1 MIYKMSRKNKS
12 KLEVGSHSISCHCEA
27 LTKASQPVLVLNRQS
42 NLSWWKNFSSL
53 VSQTLNLTP
62 STFHLKALH
71 LALFFLLFAFSSK
84 AQIYPVQVMPV
95 LVPPYSLNT
104 SDYYNGT
111 SERLAVVLTNTDLQ
125 KPVLNVRLRMYIE
138 GQNAKLQSR
147 DGVYYPTITLDAG
160 IPQRI
165 SLGDLAP
172 YFNIDNL
179 NFAGITRAMYAQN
192 GKLPEGF
199 YSFCFEV
206 IEVNTG
212 KVLSRKSC
220 SMAYITLS
228 DPPLLNL
235 PLKGESIAS
244 RAVQNIIFQWT
255 PRNLGSPNGAFNTE
269 YEFTLKELW
278 DTGIAPE
285 AAFES
290 TQPLYQVTVRPTTLL
305 MGPAEPQLIPGKRYA
320 WRIRAVSTSPTGEQA
335 DSYRNNGFS
344 EIYWFTYQS
353 DCKPPLAINSSVSS
367 GRATINWTA
376 DPSNG
381 GIPAGGYTLQY
392 RERSLSGSKWY
403 SVNTLENRAML
414 YDLKPGSTYE
424 YRVGSSCVAGNIG
437 IGIDQATYSDILTLE
452 INGNTK
458 DTATVNCGM
467 ISPEISITNRTPIQA
482 LNQGD
487 LIMAG
492 GFPVKLTKVT
502 GGGSFSGEGYVTIP
516 MLGQVNV
523 KVRFSNIQVNTERKL
538 FGGVIETTYDIKEEQ
553 IADTRKIAEDLTT
566 LINEIANLIK
576 KRDDFT
582 DQYTGTA
589 ENKKAAETLGKD
601 ENVIYD
607 TLLKSPYLTDEEKTA
622 LKAEQ
627 TAIGDA
633 YTGLSGDG
641 CDGNTITPKKG
652 PNVDL
657 LNLDDYSKCK
667 EILARATKI
676 KEYAD
681 KAKERETASK
691 KLAEA
696 VNYDKLVKWLIDNK
710 GKVVA
715 YDYTNFISKESIS
728 STSSLGLVTL
738 IPIDKSYSANVD
750 GIQKTFHLKGNL
762 SVKKGNVDLSANDKV
777 YSSISILPNQDKIQY
792 TLNYNYESSDERAIR
807 LETNDTEEMEYL
819 FIAQGFSYTEPY
831 KKTVTDRF
839 INELKV
845 AGTDCDKIDYLYE
858 NIPSFVTPIITD
870 EQKWTS
876 LKSLLNCR
884 VDKIGTDEGKAIN
897 NLIKG
902 ISTAYLKDKINTET
916 AILMAV
922 YAKLKMVDKLP
933 FVTAVTK
940 KISETWTGNEEL
952 STVYPQETKIPGNE
966 NGQYK
971 ISCFGITNNDLTF
984 GYTYFYLC
992 RGLYSD
998 TPCNGDEPGNKLF
1011 RFEDHCVNLFTLNG
1025 TAPVILESNGDK
1037 IILPAFIAG
1046 QIMQTAKEDKIDELR
1061 SFYAG
1066 LLLPELIVK
1075 PSTLT
1080 GWSRFLKGE
1089 GAVGE
1094 KGFTLIY
1101 KYGRNFEANL
1111 AKSNLTLVEKEI
1123 AQESYMILNSSEFES
1138 LIQAHKNNKSI
1149 EIVINGRTIT
1159 YDDAPFSG
1167 MTYFEKNGFHIG
1179 KEAFKDEDEII
1190 KTVLHEMHRLKTSKL
1205 RGTGSPLVVSQETKA
1220 AFDYAEKTINLF
1232 K

>member
-1 MIYKMSRKNKS
+1 MIRKKLNKS
-12 KLEVGSHSISCHCEA
+12 GVGGRDSEVFSPERRNQSINLYLTGIGCEA
-27 LTKASQPVLVLNRQS
+27 LAKASQLVPVLNRKI
-42 NLSWWKNFSSL
+42 NLSWWENLLF
-53 VSQTLNLTP
+53 TLNLTP
-62 STFHLKALH
+62 STFRLKALH

-138 GQNAKLQSR
+138 GQNTKLQSR

-179 NFAGITRAMYAQN
+179 NFSGITRAMYAQN

-244 RAVQNIIFQWT
+244 RAVQNIVFQWT

-320 WRIRAVSTSPTGEQA
+320 WRVRAVSTSPTGEQA

-437 IGIDQATYSDILTLE
+437 IGIDQATYSDMLTLE
-452 INGNTK
+452 INGNPK

-492 GFPVKLTKVT
+492 GFPVKLTKVI

-523 KVRFSNIQVNTERKL
+523 KVRFSGIQVNTERQL
-538 FGGVIETTYDIKEEQ
+538 FGGVIETTYDPNEKQIVDAKEIEETVKAL
-553 IADTRKIAEDLTT
+553 ADVLKKLINASDKIDKLLAKDAVSASEFKYLQQELTALTLQKDSLTT
-566 LINEIANLIK
+566 SAEMVTKLNESLPTYLNSA
-576 KRDDFT
+576 
-582 DQYTGTA
+582 GGA
-589 ENKKAAETLGKD
+589 SVKD
-601 ENVIYD
+601 N
-607 TLLKSPYLTDEEKTA
+607 TPLKDALSKTSEA
-622 LKAEQ
+622 LKADAVAMEEKQFDSFMKLYNVVGYNELSYRLYQIYKFYNKCSDENWKPYNNEGIIPYCFWKNSQ
-627 TAIGDA
+627 TEYIEY
-633 YTGLSGDG
+633 YTFLDKPYSAGVFDGIYGQGKSIYDLREKIDEIRYAFTFGYADCKGIKIDKKTVEKLNAQLKKAKNDSGFSAWLDE
-641 CDGNTITPKKG
+641 IRI
-652 PNVDL
+652 PN
-657 LNLDDYSKCK
+657 K
-667 EILARATKI
+667 LATI
-676 KEYAD
+676 KECQGY
-681 KAKERETASK
+681 EEIRNETAK
-691 KLAEA
+691 TINNL
-696 VNYDKLVKWLIDNK
+696 YDI
-710 GKVVA
+710 
-715 YDYTNFISKESIS
+715 IS
-728 STSSLGLVTL
+728 
-738 IPIDKSYSANVD
+738 
-750 GIQKTFHLKGNL
+750 
-762 SVKKGNVDLSANDKV
+762 
-777 YSSISILPNQDKIQY
+777 NQDKIEKAFNSITKQLVKY
-792 TLNYNYESSDERAIR
+792 IVKLNGTSNTQRYEHGKLVSNLATL
-807 LETNDTEEMEYL
+807 L
-819 FIAQGFSYTEPY
+819 
-831 KKTVTDRF
+831 
-839 INELKV
+839 
-845 AGTDCDKIDYLYE
+845 
-858 NIPSFVTPIITD
+858 
-870 EQKWTS
+870 
-876 LKSLLNCR
+876 
-884 VDKIGTDEGKAIN
+884 IGTGEGKAATSSAEILEYWGTRNRGIYDDIGDRLIN
-897 NLIKG
+897 EGKETITKVVLDATKLGMDDATLAAAKWIKPEIG
-902 ISTAYLKDKINTET
+902 WYDVVVHGTADNF
-916 AILMAV
+916 MV
-922 YAKLKMVDKLP
+922 YAGDKWVSITHRDLLKYLMSK
-933 FVTAVTK
+933 
-940 KISETWTGNEEL
+940 GYNG
-952 STVYPQETKIPGNE
+952 KIPIRL
-966 NGQYK
+966 
-971 ISCFGITNNDLTF
+971 ISCNTGIFPDAIGKNLANKLGLNVKAPKGLITVFKDGSYEITNNAGWTIF
-984 GYTYFYLC
+984 KP
-992 RGLYSD
+992 GL
-998 TPCNGDEPGNKLF
+998 
-1011 RFEDHCVNLFTLNG
+1011 
-1025 TAPVILESNGDK
+1025 
-1037 IILPAFIAG
+1037 
-1046 QIMQTAKEDKIDELR
+1046 
-1061 SFYAG
+1061 
-1066 LLLPELIVK
+1066 
-1075 PSTLT
+1075 
-1080 GWSRFLKGE
+1080 
-1089 GAVGE
+1089 
-1094 KGFTLIY
+1094 
-1101 KYGRNFEANL
+1101 
-1111 AKSNLTLVEKEI
+1111 
-1123 AQESYMILNSSEFES
+1123 
-1138 LIQAHKNNKSI
+1138 
-1149 EIVINGRTIT
+1149 
-1159 YDDAPFSG
+1159 
-1167 MTYFEKNGFHIG
+1167 
-1179 KEAFKDEDEII
+1179 
-1190 KTVLHEMHRLKTSKL
+1190 
-1205 RGTGSPLVVSQETKA
+1205 
-1220 AFDYAEKTINLF
+1220 
-1232 K
+1232 